1 MAEQMV
7 QGQKKQLRSSKSFED
22 DILELNPEEREKE
35 EKSCKTSDVGKKPSK
50 SDSKCKNTT
59 SSSKNAS
66 STSGKMPSKMHSNVK
81 NTIKTVADVHS
92 NADSSKDSNI
102 MSILG
107 QILENQRKQDEKIS
121 DLNNK
126 VNAMEYEEYDEDYI
140 DLDENANEIVETEKQ
155 QEARDKRK
163 SDEVETESRF
173 HSMSKRFKSKEV
185 CDSKIDETLA
195 SNLTDLFRNGM
206 NDEQYSELTKD
217 DNNARPENCE
227 GLKVVKTNQLVWD
240 IISPEAKTNDRK
252 MQNIETSLI
261 KGSIILAKIVNK
273 LAILENDINDDEHK
287 STIGQIIDECN
298 DILAL
303 FGQTNRQINMTR
315 RDLIKPELRYEY
327 LHLCAQSVPYTAW
340 LFGDDI
346 SKTAKEI
353 EDCSKVGNKLY
364 NNRGGSYRG
373 RMRGRFRGRSRAR
386 GRSSYSQTG
395 YQSYSQSYGYSGRGG
410 TGHIYSKNYKRA
422 GTSQQKSKT

>member
-1 MAEQMV
+1 MV

-22 DILELNPEEREKE
+22 DILELNAEEKEKE
-35 EKSCKTSDVGKKPSK
+35 EKSSKVSDAGKKPSK
-50 SDSKCKNTT
+50 SDSKCKSTT
-59 SSSKNAS
+59 SSKSAS
-66 STSGKMPSKMHSNVK
+66 TTSGKIGHSNAK
-81 NTIKTVADVHS
+81 NTVKTVADVHS
-92 NADSSKDSNI
+92 NADSSRDSNI

-107 QILENQRKQDEKIS
+107 KILENQRKQDEKITN
-121 DLNNK
+121 LNNK
-126 VNAMEYEEYDEDYI
+126 VHAMEYEEYDEEYV
-140 DLDENANEIVETEKQ
+140 DLDENDNEVGEIEKEQ
-155 QEARDKRK
+155 KTHDKRK
-163 SDEVETESRF
+163 SDQVETERRF

-185 CDSKIDETLA
+185 CDKKIDETLA

-206 NDEQYSELTKD
+206 NDDQYSELTKD

-273 LAILENDINDDEHK
+273 LAVLENDINDDEHK
-287 STIGQIIDECN
+287 SAIGEIIDECN
-298 DILAL
+298 DSLAL

-353 EDCSKVGNKLY
+353 EDCSKIGNKLY

-410 TGHIYSKNYKRA
+410 TASHTYSKNYKRA
-422 GTSQQKSKT
+422 GTSQQKSKTQ